1 MEQMPCGQ
9 FCANALFFAV
19 GVHGV
24 QRLQAVRG
32 FGPAR
37 LLVHQA
43 GRGVR
48 YAFYAVAGK
57 VVNTGGQ
64 LLLRIN
70 REAHEMFTQVRQAV
84 ALVESG

>member
-1 MEQMPCGQ
+1 MGVLAYNV
-9 FCANALFFAV
+9 FKLFAASAL
-19 GVHGV
+19 
-24 QRLQAVRG
+24 
-32 FGPAR
+32 PASWSTKR
-37 LLVHQA
+37 A
-43 GRGVR
+43 GGVR

-84 ALVESG
+84 ALMESG